1 MSERRA
7 NLEKDDVRA
16 DLAAIPGKADTAGVV
31 IWYLYGLHKDTTVTL
46 ANGLLEQ
53 FHISRKAKYRCLKA
67 LEGAE
72 LIAVEY
78 HKDRNP
84 QSPLLPPGSRKQPG
98 KILGQCSA
106 PVDTVKLKTPAGHR
120 TGDPPLSRLSGMR
133 GACINDGCCFAIS
146 DKHDKQ
152 I

>member
-1 MSERRA
+1 VSERRA

-31 IWYLYGLHKDTTVTL
+31 IWYLYGLRKDTTVTL

-84 QSPLLPPGSRKQPG
+84 RVT
-98 KILGQCSA
+98 IIA
-106 PVDTVKLKTPAGHR
+106 AGLEE
-120 TGDPPLSRLSGMR
+120 TAG
-133 GACINDGCCFAIS
+133 
-146 DKHDKQ
+146 
-152 I
+152 